1 MLKDKLQA
9 WHLCIIKGKPQSLK
23 EESNRQ
29 ICYLSRPCTWEVAW
43 MSSSEMNSWQLL
55 NTSPTQCLRSVSL
68 DMARQLH
75 ELKKIKLLLL
85 PCLFF
90 YKTESSLHKTRLLT
104 LLSTMKLVVPDDEK
118 LNDVR
123 KFEMLLYFLKY
134 RSQCLQIDKYLV
146 LILTG
151 NWICHGH

>member
-1 MLKDKLQA
+1 MR
-9 WHLCIIKGKPQSLK
+9 GSLDVK
-23 EESNRQ
+23 FRND
-29 ICYLSRPCTWEVAW
+29 C
-43 MSSSEMNSWQLL
+43 SWQLL

-75 ELKKIKLLLL
+75 ESKKIKLLLL

-151 NWICHGH
+151 N